1 MTLLVIY
8 VLVALVF
15 SFLCSIA
22 EAVLLS
28 VTTPYVVL
36 LERRGR
42 PAGKVLRDLK
52 ARINEPLTA
61 ILTLN
66 TIAHTIGA
74 AGAGAQ
80 VAAVFGSV
88 YLGAASVVLTL
99 LILFLSE
106 IIPKTLGAHHWRALA
121 PATAYG
127 LKFLVWLLY
136 PFVMLTARMTRGLS
150 EGPTLNGFSRQEF
163 AAMAELSAEEGQLAE
178 RESLVL
184 KNLMLLR
191 DTAVTRA
198 MTPRPVV
205 FSVPESMTIAEFF
218 DRHEQERFSRIPLY
232 EGDPDQADGFV
243 LRSDLLL
250 ARAHGETHLPV
261 GALKRDMPIIP
272 ESLSLA
278 RAFNQIVQARA
289 HIVQIIDEYG
299 CMAGILTLED
309 IIETLL
315 GLEIVDE
322 GDRAVDM
329 QEHARRLWRR
339 RARKMGLGSKAGEDG
354 R

>member
-1 MTLLVIY
+1 MTLLVVY

-28 VTTPYVVL
+28 VTTPYIVL
-36 LERRGR
+36 LERQGR
-42 PAGKVLRDLK
+42 PAGKLLRKLK
-52 ARINEPLTA
+52 ARINQPLTA

-80 VAAVFGSV
+80 VAVVFGSV

-106 IIPKTLGAHHWRALA
+106 IIPKTLGAHHWRTLA
-121 PATAYG
+121 PPTAYG

-136 PFVMLTARMTRGLS
+136 PFVLITARMTRGLTG
-150 EGPTLNGFSRQEF
+150 GPTLAGFSRQEF
-163 AAMAELSAEEGQLAE
+163 AAMAELSAEQGQLAE

-184 KNLMLLR
+184 KNLMVLR
-191 DTAVTRA
+191 ETPVTEA

-205 FSVPESMTIAEFF
+205 FAVPGSMTVGAFF
-218 DRHEQERFSRIPLY
+218 DQHESERFSRIPLY
-232 EGDPDQADGFV
+232 EGDPDQTDGFV

-250 ARAHGETHLPV
+250 ARAHGDTDLPV
-261 GALKRDMPIIP
+261 ATLRREMPIIP

-278 RAFNQIVQARA
+278 RAFNQILQVRA
-289 HIVQIIDEYG
+289 TIAQIIDEYG
-299 CMAGILTLED
+299 CTAGILTLED

-322 GDRAVDM
+322 GDRAIDM
-329 QEHARRLWRR
+329 QELARRLWRR
-339 RARKMGLGSKAGEDG
+339 RARKMGLDRESPEEGG
-354 R
+354 

>member
-1 MTLLVIY
+1 MTLLITF

-28 VTTPYVVL
+28 VSMPYVAL
-36 LERRGR
+36 LEQK
-42 PAGKVLRDLK
+42 GKPSGPLLRSLK
-52 ARINEPLTA
+52 MEISKPLSA

-80 VAAVFGSV
+80 VAIVFGNA
-88 YLGAASVVLTL
+88 YLGIASVVLTL

-106 IIPKTLGAHHWRALA
+106 IIPKTLGAQHWRQLA

-127 LKFLVWLLY
+127 LKFLIWVLY
-136 PFVMLTARMTRGLS
+136 PFVLLTGKMTKGLAN
-150 EGPTLNGFSRQEF
+150 GPTLNGFSRQEF
-163 AAMAELSAEEGQLAE
+163 AAMAELSAEEGQLKE
-178 RESLVL
+178 RESEVL
-184 KNLMLLR
+184 KNLLLLR
-191 DTAVTRA
+191 DTRVRDA

-205 FSVPESMTIAEFF
+205 FSLPESTTVGSFF
-218 DRHEQERFSRIPLY
+218 DAHESVRFSRIPLY
-232 EGDPDQADGFV
+232 RDDPDQLDGFV

-250 ARAHGETHLPV
+250 AHAKAAVDTPLERFRRPLPV
-261 GALKRDMPIIP
+261 VP

-278 RAFNQIVQARA
+278 EALNQVLRVRA
-289 HIVQIIDEYG
+289 HIVQIVDEYG
-299 CMAGILTLED
+299 CLAGILTLED
-309 IIETLL
+309 IIETML

-322 GDRAVDM
+322 GDEAVDM
-329 QEHARRLWRR
+329 QEHARRLWQR
-339 RARKMGLGSKAGEDG
+339 RARDMGLDIDKP
-354 R
+354 

>member
-1 MTLLVIY
+1 
-8 VLVALVF
+8 
-15 SFLCSIA
+15 
-22 EAVLLS
+22 
-28 VTTPYVVL
+28 
-36 LERRGR
+36 
-42 PAGKVLRDLK
+42 
-52 ARINEPLTA
+52 
-61 ILTLN
+61 
-66 TIAHTIGA
+66 
-74 AGAGAQ
+74 
-80 VAAVFGSV
+80 
-88 YLGAASVVLTL
+88 
-99 LILFLSE
+99 
-106 IIPKTLGAHHWRALA
+106 
-121 PATAYG
+121 
-127 LKFLVWLLY
+127 
-136 PFVMLTARMTRGLS
+136 
-150 EGPTLNGFSRQEF
+150 
-163 AAMAELSAEEGQLAE
+163 MAELSAEEGQLAE

-191 DTAVTRA
+191 DTPVTQA

-232 EGDPDQADGFV
+232 EGDPDQADGFA

-250 ARAHGETHLPV
+250 ARAHGETHLRV
-261 GALKRDMPIIP
+261 RALKRDMPIVP

-278 RAFNQIVQARA
+278 RAFNQILQARA

-309 IIETLL
+309 IMETLL

-339 RARKMGLGSKAGEDG
+339 RARKMNLDSKAGQDG
-354 R
+354 Q